1 MRRKEDIGGE
11 HEKKRRYRR
20 RTREECK
27 IQEENMKRI
36 EDFKVKIK

>member
-20 RTREECK
+20 RMR
-27 IQEENMKRI
+27 RI
-36 EDFKVKIK
+36 EDIGGEQEKNVRYRRRT